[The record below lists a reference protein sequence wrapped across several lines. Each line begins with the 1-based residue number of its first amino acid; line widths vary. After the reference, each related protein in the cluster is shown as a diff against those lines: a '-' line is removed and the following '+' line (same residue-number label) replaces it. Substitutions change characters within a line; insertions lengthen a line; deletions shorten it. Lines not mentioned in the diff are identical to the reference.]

1 MQELD
6 HPPVLA
12 PVSKQSGTVHDVSE
26 IADRVD
32 EALTTAS
39 SPHRGPA
46 FLDVLMDQLFSHAEV
61 TLPGLPQHRRLEPD
75 GDSLRVIAHLLA
87 KSCRPVLVLGTDVWA
102 DGAEEAAL
110 RFVDATGVAVI
121 TNGMGRGVIPRGH
134 PSLVTKARSV
144 ALGQCDLAVVVG
156 TPLDFRLGYGSFG
169 GKQQAPRAQVV
180 HIADTPG
187 QVSRHATL
195 AGSACGD
202 LTSGLDGLLAALE
215 SSHPARPDWSPW
227 TDRLRDLV

>member
-12 PVSKQSGTVHDVSE
+12 PASKQSGTVHDVSE

-39 SPHRGPA
+39 SPHRRPA
-46 FLDVLMDQLFSHAEV
+46 FLDVPMDQLFSHAEV

-144 ALGQCDLAVVVG
+144 ALGSVTWRSWSVRRSTSGSDTAPSAASNKHPEPKSCTSP
-156 TPLDFRLGYGSFG
+156 TP
-169 GKQQAPRAQVV
+169 
-180 HIADTPG
+180 PG
-187 QVSRHATL
+187 RVSRHATL